1 MNRTMNTKRF
11 LLTLV
16 MTAAVVQAMGQS
28 PTVLQLGDRLPNLYY
43 WDTNWYDSKVALH
56 PQYNFYY
63 IFNPIWTKEY
73 AFHGRP
79 CVTDVPMKVIGVAG
93 LVNIITYPTGIIDT
107 VLSHRLPEYFRL
119 YQMGKGDQFTL
130 LGEVRW
136 DTVVPQYKMIMPFDG
151 LDSVY
156 DLYLAYFDEPAIVY
170 DTFVVGGTTANNMW
184 HGLDSDMC
192 PEEPWKYSN
201 WYNHVPTRYGF
212 VTKVPPIPNIP
223 CYPPEPDFCVL
234 KYLSPYP
241 DTSFQKLHPDMFEEY
256 WLPFFAIFD
265 TNYVPGVGTYDDSC
279 TAPTGL
285 QVESMS
291 PEGVTLS
298 WDAGGNTLWQLAV
311 VADGEDI
318 ESAETVM
325 TPVNYRLLTD
335 IDTGQW
341 YVARVRTF
349 CDTDVFGPWT
359 DTMRFYVPWL
369 FDTCARPTWLHVT
382 ALDSATVTLA
392 WNATEA
398 LAWEVNY
405 GPYALGLNGGQTVTV
420 EGTGVTLDGLYVDTW
435 YWARVRALC
444 DTDFW
449 SFWTDTVLFHVP
461 LHHVGDTT
469 TRVITPVAQYT
480 YLMPNPAREE
490 VTVASSFRVKVV
502 ELYGADGKLLQ
513 QKKVNAVGTTLDLKG
528 LPAGIY
534 FVRVHTTAGVTT
546 KRLVVE

>member
-1 MNRTMNTKRF
+1 MNTKRF

-16 MTAAVVQAMGQS
+16 MTAAVTQAMGQS
-28 PTVLQLGDRLPNLYY
+28 PTVLQLGERLPNLYY

-56 PQYNFYY
+56 PEYSCYY
-63 IFNPIWTKEY
+63 KPANLVPSDYVFL
-73 AFHGRP
+73 GRP
-79 CVTDVPMKVIGVAG
+79 CVTDVPMKVIGVAAPVQIYQSSYMQI
-93 LVNIITYPTGIIDT
+93 LDT
-107 VLSHRLPEYFRL
+107 VLSHRVPEYFRL
-119 YQMGKGDQFTL
+119 YQMEKGDQFTL

-136 DTVVPQYKMIMPFDG
+136 DTIVPQYKMIIPCNQIDTM
-151 LDSVY
+151 Y

-170 DTFVVGGTTANNMW
+170 DTFVVGGTSANNRR
-184 HGLDSDMC
+184 HGEDSDMC
-192 PEEPWKYSN
+192 PEEPWKYSS
-201 WYNHVPTRYGF
+201 WWDYPLTLYGYT
-212 VTKVPPIPNIP
+212 TKAKVYDYIKT
-223 CYPPEPDFCVL
+223 YPPEPNFTVV
-234 KYLSPYP
+234 KHLSPSP
-241 DTSFQKLHPDMFEEY
+241 DTSFHICIPYHTDEY

-265 TNYVPGVGTYDDSC
+265 TNYVPGVGTYTDSC

-285 QVESMS
+285 QVESMN

-335 IDTGQW
+335 LDTGQW

-359 DTMRFYVPWL
+359 DTLRFYVPWL

-405 GPYALGLNGGQTVTV
+405 GPYALGLNGGQTATV

-469 TRVITPVAQYT
+469 TRVITPVEQYT

-490 VTVASSFRVKVV
+490 VTVASSFRVKAV

-513 QKKVNAVGTTLDLKG
+513 HKEVNAVGTTMDLKG

-546 KRLVVE
+546 KRLIIE

>member
-1 MNRTMNTKRF
+1 MNTKRF

-16 MTAAVVQAMGQS
+16 MTAAVVQAVGQS

-56 PQYNFYY
+56 PQYNQYMAAS
-63 IFNPIWTKEY
+63 PLSMGST
-73 AFHGRP
+73 FHGRP
-79 CVTDVPMKVIGVAG
+79 CVTDVPMKVIGVAAPVRIYQSSYMQI
-93 LVNIITYPTGIIDT
+93 LDT

-119 YQMGKGDQFTL
+119 YQMEKAEQFTL

-136 DTVVPQYKMIMPFDG
+136 DTIVPQYKMIIPCDNV
-151 LDSVY
+151 DSVY

-170 DTFVVGGTTANNMW
+170 DTFVVGGTTANNLL
-184 HGLDSDMC
+184 HGVDSDMC
-192 PEEPWKYSN
+192 PENPWQYAS
-201 WYNHVPTRYGF
+201 WGDHIPTFYGF
-212 VTKVPPIPNIP
+212 ATKKLNVFIPPINFQY
-223 CYPPEPDFCVL
+223 YPPEPDFYVI
-234 KYLSPYP
+234 KGLSSSP
-241 DTSFQKLHPDMFEEY
+241 DTSLHMVHPDFFPEY

-265 TNYVPGVGTYDDSC
+265 TNYVPGVGTYTDSC

-318 ESAETVM
+318 ESAEPVS

-349 CDTDVFGPWT
+349 CDTDVFGPWS
-359 DTMRFYVPWL
+359 DTVRFYVPWL

-469 TRVITPVAQYT
+469 TRVISPVEQYT

-513 QKKVNAVGTTLDLKG
+513 HKEVNAVGTTLDLKG

-546 KRLVVE
+546 KRLVIE